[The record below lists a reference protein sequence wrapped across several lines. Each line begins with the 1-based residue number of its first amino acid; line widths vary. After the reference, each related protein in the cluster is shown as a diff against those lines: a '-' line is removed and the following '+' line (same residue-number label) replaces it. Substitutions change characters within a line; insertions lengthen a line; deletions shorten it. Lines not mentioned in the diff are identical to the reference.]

1 MPSRLKGLPSVLW
14 PMVAKEGS
22 GHEVSQFIFKKG
34 NQLEV
39 DGSYRQSNKAAR
51 GQVGKG

>member
-1 MPSRLKGLPSVLW
+1 MRSRLKDLPSVLW
-14 PMVAKEGS
+14 PMVAREGS

-39 DGSYRQSNKAAR
+39 EDYSYR
-51 GQVGKG
+51 

>member
-1 MPSRLKGLPSVLW
+1 MKPEKQRAAQMLSRQKDLPSVLW
-14 PMVAKEGS
+14 PMVDREGS

-39 DGSYRQSNKAAR
+39 G
-51 GQVGKG
+51 GW